1 MQQVIQQR
9 KPELWV
15 CPASVADTCVTP
27 GKYQSPPFQSLTCP
41 SVKPQDNRVF
51 DDQTVTT

>member
-1 MQQVIQQR
+1 MQQR

-15 CPASVADTCVTP
+15 CPASVADACVTP

-41 SVKPQDNRVF
+41 SVKSQDSRVF
-51 DDQTVTT
+51 DEQTVTT